1 MAYFQHFQTFL
12 TVAAS
17 LHGAALVIVNLTRT
31 PKDDEF
37 VAKAYKLLEIV
48 AGIVTPRAKQ

>member
-17 LHGAALVIVNLTRT
+17 LHGAALVIVNITKT
-31 PKDDEF
+31 PKDDVV
-37 VAKAYKLLEIV
+37 VAKAYKLLEIL

>member
-1 MAYFQHFQTFL
+1 MEYFQHFQTFL
-12 TVAAS
+12 TLAAS
-17 LHGAALVIVNLTRT
+17 LHGAALVICNLTKS

-37 VAKAYKLLEIV
+37 VAKAYKLIEIL

>member
-1 MAYFQHFQTFL
+1 MAFFQHFQAFL

-17 LHGAALVIVNLTRT
+17 LHGAALVIVNLTKT
-31 PKDDEF
+31 PKDDEA
-37 VAKAYKLLEIV
+37 VAKAYKLLEIL